1 MTLLEFGFCTGGM
14 LFPRRAIGPG
24 DRTLCE
30 DELRWVKRRP
40 RSIEQAVFACSTRTD
55 NEKKASRGHALALL
69 VEPNVDSWSRLRDF
83 TGRNVVDTRHGNC
96 MDGIDTN
103 AARSFNLSATVN

>member
-1 MTLLEFGFCTGGM
+1 MTPLEFGFCTGGM

-55 NEKKASRGHALALL
+55 NEKKLPAAMLWRYSSSPMSTAGAACVILL
-69 VEPNVDSWSRLRDF
+69 VE
-83 TGRNVVDTRHGNC
+83 
-96 MDGIDTN
+96 M
-103 AARSFNLSATVN
+103 